1 MTQRKILTH
10 NLGFPRIGA
19 NRELK
24 KAIESYWAGYT
35 EEDSLLNTARQ
46 LRAENWRCQEAL
58 GLDLVPSNDFSL
70 YDQVLDMTCI
80 LGNLP
85 ERFRWESSTI
95 SLDQRFQLA
104 RGSKQGNIVACE
116 MKKWFDTNYHYIVPE
131 FSCHTKFRLADL
143 KPIQEFEEGLEL
155 GIRTKPVL
163 IGPLTY
169 LALGRSK
176 GHFDRFEL
184 LESMLPVYEEVLSL
198 LEKKGAQWVQFDE
211 PILVQSLSQNIREL
225 FLPTYRKLVKAA
237 PGLKILLATYFGEV
251 KENLATIVSMPVQ
264 AVHLDCVR
272 GAAELPAWIEAFPKS
287 MSLSLG
293 VINGRNVWKTDFAPV
308 LDRIE
313 FALQKLGAERLLLAP
328 SCSLLHVP
336 ISLRQ
341 EAKLERDLHAWLAF
355 AEEKLDEIR
364 TLAGLAL
371 GMGDLSALHR
381 NEVTVQ
387 SRRVSTRS
395 RREDLRNKLSAW
407 KDSPVGRHAPFGV
420 RKHLQKEKLGL
431 PLLPVTTIGSFPQTP
446 ELRAVRANHKRG
458 AINFAGY
465 ERYIEQEIA
474 TAIALQE
481 KIGLDVLVHGEF
493 ERNDMVEYFGEQ
505 LEGFAFTVN
514 GWVQSYGTR
523 CVKPPIIFGDVWR
536 PKPITIRWTTYAQSL
551 TKLPVKGMITG
562 PITMLQWSF
571 VRDDQP
577 RSETAMQIAYALR
590 EEVLELEKNGIGIIQ
605 IDEPA
610 LREGLP
616 LRRSEAPAYLDWAV
630 RAFRACFTGISDE
643 TQIHTHMCYSEFSDI
658 IDAIKA
664 MDADVISIETSR
676 SEMELVGT
684 LAQAGYQNEV
694 GLGIYDVHSPIVP
707 PVESMEQLLRKAAD
721 TLAVDQIWANPD
733 CGLKTRRWEEVTP
746 ALRNLVQAAQHVRS
760 TLPEE
765 TFV

>member
-1 MTQRKILTH
+1 MKILTH

-24 KAIESYWAGYT
+24 RAVEGYWAGRL
-35 EEDSLLNTARQ
+35 EASELLKTARQ
-46 LRAENWRCQEAL
+46 LRIENWRSQAAL
-58 GLDLVPSNDFSL
+58 GIDLIPSNDFSL

-85 ERFRWESSTI
+85 ERFQWAPGSV

-104 RGSKQGNIVACE
+104 RGGQQSAMVPCE

-131 FSCHTKFRLADL
+131 FSRDSTFCLSDS
-143 KPIQEFEEGLEL
+143 KPVQEFEEALEA

-169 LALGRSK
+169 LALGKSK
-176 GHFDRFEL
+176 DRFDRFDHL
-184 LESMLPVYEEVLSL
+184 NSILPIYEEILSQL
-198 LEKKGAQWVQFDE
+198 AQKGAEWVQLDE
-211 PILVQSLSQNIREL
+211 PILVQDIPENVRNL
-225 FLPTYRKLVKAA
+225 FLPAYRRLTEAA
-237 PGLKILLATYFGEV
+237 PGLKFLLATYFGKV
-251 KENLATIVSMPVQ
+251 KENLPIVTSLPVQ

-272 GAAELPAWIEAFPKS
+272 GGAELPAWIEALPQS

-293 VINGRNVWKTDFAPV
+293 VVNGRNIWKTDFASA

-313 FALQKLGAERLLLAP
+313 YTLRAIGAERLLLAP

-341 EAKLERDLHAWLAF
+341 EAKLARDLYAWLAF
-355 AEEKLDEIR
+355 AEEKLDEIQ
-364 TLAGLAL
+364 TLARLAV
-371 GMGDLSALHR
+371 GKGDLSALHR
-381 NEVTVQ
+381 NEIALQ
-387 SRRVSTRS
+387 SRKVSARS
-395 RREDLRNKLSAW
+395 RKEELRRKIAKWQKLPPGRQ
-407 KDSPVGRHAPFGV
+407 SPFEI
-420 RKHLQKEKLGL
+420 RKRLQREKLGL
-431 PLLPVTTIGSFPQTP
+431 ALLPLTTIGSFPQTP
-446 ELRAVRANHKRG
+446 ELRSIR
-458 AINFAGY
+458 AGY
-465 ERYIEQEIA
+465 KKGQINSVVYDRYIEQEIA

-481 KIGLDVLVHGEF
+481 RVGLDVFVHGEF

-505 LEGFAFTVN
+505 LEGFAFTTN

-536 PKPITIRWTTYAQSL
+536 PHPMTIRWITYAQSL
-551 TKLPVKGMITG
+551 TKFPVKGMLTG
-562 PITMLQWSF
+562 PITMIQWSF

-577 RSETAMQIAYALR
+577 HSETAMQIAHALC

-616 LRRSEAPAYLDWAV
+616 LRHADAPKYLEWAV
-630 RAFRACFTGISDE
+630 RSFQACFTGVADE
-643 TQIHTHMCYSEFSDI
+643 TQIHTHMCYSEFPDI

-664 MDADVISIETSR
+664 MDADVISIEASR
-676 SEMELVGT
+676 SEMELMEFFSDY
-684 LAQAGYQNEV
+684 ANDI
-694 GLGIYDVHSPIVP
+694 GLGIYDVHTPAIP
-707 PVESMEQLLRKAAD
+707 TVEFMEKLLRKAVNGLSAD
-721 TLAVDQIWANPD
+721 KIWVNPD

-746 ALRNLVQAAQHVRS
+746 ALQNLVRAAQHVRNGLLKE
-760 TLPEE
+760 TL
-765 TFV
+765 VA